1 MLPKS
6 LTPGPFFFPSSD
18 APRYSKAL
26 SILLAFCEC
35 YRLEARRAA
44 LTPVCVQIVMGIG
57 FRVYFQVCN
66 KRRDAKYGPVTDPSA
81 GAKASLEDKTDNENP
96 DFRYVY

>member
-1 MLPKS
+1 
-6 LTPGPFFFPSSD
+6 
-18 APRYSKAL
+18 
-26 SILLAFCEC
+26 
-35 YRLEARRAA
+35 
-44 LTPVCVQIVMGIG
+44 MGIG